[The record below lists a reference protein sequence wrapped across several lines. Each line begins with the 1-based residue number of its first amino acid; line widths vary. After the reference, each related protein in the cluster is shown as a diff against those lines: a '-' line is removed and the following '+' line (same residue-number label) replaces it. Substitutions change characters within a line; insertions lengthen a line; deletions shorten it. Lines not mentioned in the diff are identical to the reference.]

1 MRVRSLIIVIINKEG
16 CLFVEKLRKHHGDFH
31 RDAWA
36 EINLDNIS
44 YNMKEIMKLLHED
57 TKIFAVIKAN
67 AYGHGDI
74 EVAKTVLEA
83 GASYLVV
90 AFLDEALILRKH
102 GITAP
107 ILVLGACRSEDAS
120 IAAEN
125 DITLT
130 VFQTEWLKQA
140 VKGLNSRLTIHLE
153 LDTGMGRLGIRNKET
168 LVELE
173 TIAKNDPHL
182 YLEGVYTHFS
192 TADEL
197 DQTYFMKQ
205 VSRFQE
211 ILTWLHEK
219 PKFLHSGNSAA
230 TLRFPETHL
239 NAVRTGI
246 SMYGLTPSQ
255 EISPIL
261 PFPLKPAFSL
271 HTKLVHVKKIQK
283 GEKISYGATY
293 ETKEDEWIGTLPIGY
308 ADGWI
313 RRLQG
318 QEVLVCGKRAP
329 IVGRICMDQCM
340 IKLPSYIPIGTEV
353 TLIGRQGNEYISV
366 DEIANKLETINYE
379 ITCMIAGRVPRVY
392 KRKGETVHVLNPLQ

>member
-1 MRVRSLIIVIINKEG
+1 ML
-16 CLFVEKLRKHHGDFH
+16 LKHHGDFY

-44 YNMKEIMKLLHED
+44 YNMKEIKKLLHVD
-57 TKIFAVIKAN
+57 TKVFAVIKAN

-74 EVAKTVLEA
+74 EVAKTVIEA
-83 GASYLVV
+83 GATYLVV
-90 AFLDEALILRKH
+90 AFLDEALTLRKK

-107 ILVLGACRSEDAS
+107 ILVLGACRPEDAW

-130 VFQTEWLKQA
+130 VFQTEWLRQA
-140 VKGLNSRLTIHLE
+140 VKSLRTQLSIHLE
-153 LDTGMGRLGIRNKET
+153 LDTGMGRLGIHDKET
-168 LVELE
+168 FVELQNIVKSE
-173 TIAKNDPHL
+173 PHI
-182 YLEGVYTHFS
+182 YVEGVYTHFS
-192 TADEL
+192 TSDEL
-197 DQTYFMKQ
+197 DLNYFEKQ
-205 VSRFQE
+205 MSRFQE
-211 ILTWLHEK
+211 MLTWLDEK

-246 SMYGLTPSQ
+246 SMYGLTPSS
-255 EISPIL
+255 EISSML

-271 HTKLVHVKKIQK
+271 HTKLVHVKKVQK

-313 RRLQG
+313 RKLQG
-318 QEVLVCGKRAP
+318 QEVLVSGKRAP

-340 IKLPSYIPIGTEV
+340 IKLPSYMPVGTNV
-353 TLIGRQGNEYISV
+353 TLIGEQGNECISA

-379 ITCMIAGRVPRVY
+379 ITCMIAGRIPRVY
-392 KRKGETVHVLNPLQ
+392 KKNGEVIRVMNPLL